1 MIELVTHYLVIA
13 SVTILIASIILPL
26 LEENDRKSKFQP
38 SLEGSDFFVIGGI
51 SIVCGL
57 LWPLG
62 VVLVLSTAIS
72 YISHRLFG

>member
-1 MIELVTHYLVIA
+1 MEIVMYYLIIA
-13 SVTILIASIILPL
+13 CVAVLIASIILPL
-26 LEENDRKSKFQP
+26 IEENDRKSKFQP

-51 SIVCGL
+51 SIVCGV

-72 YISHRLFG
+72 YISHKLFG